1 MTKKKP
7 VVLCILDGWGLSEII
22 EGNAVSLANT
32 PCFDNLMEN
41 FPSSTLV
48 THGPDVGLPVGQMG
62 NSEVGHMNIGAGR
75 VLNMDLRKIEH
86 SIEQG
91 TFGQLPGI
99 TRFADSIKLAD
110 GKAHLCGVLSDG
122 GVHSHIDHMI
132 KTAHALENYGLTV
145 ILHLFADGRDV
156 APRSIEKYL
165 AKLIISIGQNTSI
178 GSVTG
183 RYYSLDRDNRWE
195 RVAKGYDAM
204 VNSKGNR
211 FKDAQSAVLAAYST
225 GLTDEFIPASV
236 IGNYDGIK
244 HGDGLMCMNFRAD
257 RARQLMAAVGDPKFN
272 SFDVS
277 QRPKLSVLTGFAEY
291 SDSHNTYMDCVFSSD
306 KIKNTLGEWVS
317 AHGLKQYR
325 IAETE
330 KYPHVTFFMNGGVE
344 VPAEKEVRYL
354 AQSPKVATY
363 DEQPEMSSKEVTVNL
378 VNAIQTG
385 DYNLIIANYANP
397 DMVGH
402 TGDLQAAIK
411 ACESVDI
418 ALIEITKAIKS
429 TGGAMLIC
437 SDHGNCETMINLET
451 GNPHTAHTT
460 NPVPVILVGGQET
473 TKLRSNGKLADLA
486 PTLLELMGL
495 PQPIEMSGNTL
506 IK

>member
-1 MTKKKP
+1 
-7 VVLCILDGWGLSEII
+7 
-22 EGNAVSLANT
+22 
-32 PCFDNLMEN
+32 
-41 FPSSTLV
+41 
-48 THGPDVGLPVGQMG
+48 
-62 NSEVGHMNIGAGR
+62 
-75 VLNMDLRKIEH
+75 
-86 SIEQG
+86 
-91 TFGQLPGI
+91 
-99 TRFADSIKLAD
+99 
-110 GKAHLCGVLSDG
+110 
-122 GVHSHIDHMI
+122 
-132 KTAHALENYGLTV
+132 
-145 ILHLFADGRDV
+145 
-156 APRSIEKYL
+156 
-165 AKLIISIGQNTSI
+165 
-178 GSVTG
+178 
-183 RYYSLDRDNRWE
+183 
-195 RVAKGYDAM
+195 
-204 VNSKGNR
+204 
-211 FKDAQSAVLAAYST
+211 
-225 GLTDEFIPASV
+225 
-236 IGNYDGIK
+236 
-244 HGDGLMCMNFRAD
+244 
-257 RARQLMAAVGDPKFN
+257 
-272 SFDVS
+272 
-277 QRPKLSVLTGFAEY
+277 
-291 SDSHNTYMDCVFSSD
+291 MDCVFPSE

-344 VPAEKEVRYL
+344 VPAEKEVRYI
-354 AQSPKVATY
+354 APSPKVATY

-385 DYNLIIANYANP
+385 DYDLIIANYANP

-418 ALIEITKAIKS
+418 ALVEVTKAITS

-460 NPVPVILVGGQET
+460 NPVPVILVGGQDT

-495 PQPIEMSGNTL
+495 PQPTEMSGNTL